1 MVHVPEENAGSS
13 GTGCI
18 TVLRHDVVLGTKPSP
33 LQEHQML
40 LAHGPS
46 LLSLKYLNNDD
57 DDSGGGGN
65 KQKDKLSAVKTIQK
79 YL

>member
-1 MVHVPEENAGSS
+1 MVCVPEENAGSS
-13 GTGCI
+13 GTGCR

-40 LAHGPS
+40 LTHGPS
-46 LLSLKYLNNDD
+46 LPSLKYLNNDD
-57 DDSGGGGN
+57 DDGGGGGS
-65 KQKDKLSAVKTIQK
+65 KQTDELSDVKTIQK